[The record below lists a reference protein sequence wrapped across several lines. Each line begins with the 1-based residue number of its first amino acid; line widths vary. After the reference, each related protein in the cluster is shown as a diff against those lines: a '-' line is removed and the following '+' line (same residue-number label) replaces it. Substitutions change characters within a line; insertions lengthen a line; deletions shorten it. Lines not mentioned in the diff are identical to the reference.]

1 MKVLD
6 QALHRRVLHSW
17 RRALRAVPD
26 LSRAELRR
34 VQGRA
39 QALAPLLA
47 EARAVAEGRLAVAA
61 AGPATLP
68 RPHGTDW
75 AWRPDAWGRPLP
87 VPGRVALAPG
97 TRLADGLTLFHDGAR
112 PELALRQARN
122 TRDGDIAPFG
132 MVMDVFTFDGDFLSL
147 VIDLPE
153 AAMDGLDG
161 DRLVQLDTHIETE
174 SPLRIFARLNI
185 RHGPNTA
192 RILRE
197 IPADAAQSTVEFDL
211 GYAGLNEKRITQGW
225 LDLIFEAPRMNRVA
239 LRDVTLCRRRR
250 AAL

>member
-17 RRALRAVPD
+17 RRLLRAAPD

-34 VQGRA
+34 VQRRA
-39 QALAPLLA
+39 QDLAPFLGA
-47 EARAVAEGRLAVAA
+47 ARAAAQGRRAVAAPE
-61 AGPATLP
+61 PATLP

-87 VPGRVALAPG
+87 EPGCVALAPG
-97 TRLADGLTLFHDGAR
+97 TRLGDRLTLFHDGAR

-122 TRDGDIAPFG
+122 TRDEDRAPFG
-132 MVMDVFTFDGDFLSL
+132 VVMDVFAFDGDFLSL

-153 AAMDGLDG
+153 AAMDGLGG

-174 SPLRIFARLNI
+174 IPLRVFARLNI

-197 IPADAAQSTVEFDL
+197 IPANAPQSTVEFDL
-211 GYAGLNEKRITQGW
+211 GYAGLNEKRIAQGW
-225 LDLIFEAPRMNRVA
+225 LDLIFETPRMNRVA